1 MTQVAPFD
9 FGRSM
14 PRLRRRFRTTSWSWL
29 VRSVETKRER
39 INRSIERLQT
49 KVRELDVEIAANEV
63 NFGNK
68 HKVEA
73 ALARDARLRKKR
85 GKIDRKIVDAQEAL
99 RRL

>member
-1 MTQVAPFD
+1 MTQVAPYA

-14 PRLRRRFRTTSWSWL
+14 PKPKRRFRSTPWSWL
-29 VRSVETKRER
+29 DRSIEARKER

-85 GKIDRKIVDAQEAL
+85 KKIDRKIGDAQEAL
-99 RRL
+99 HRL